1 MMRAPRPGLCLAALL
16 ALAACNAP
24 SASGYTRPA
33 PEESASTEY
42 RFPLPEPGERLRF
55 RNLDRTYESKATVLD
70 WLAHA
75 ATITFSQYPEADR
88 LPEDHVM
95 DPELA
100 ARDFAVSRDADFAI
114 TWMGHASFLIRAGG
128 QKILTDPVFDHTLGP
143 GTSRLVPV
151 LPDPDLIERVDAIV
165 LSHADQDHFNQRTLR
180 ELAARYPDVRVHVP
194 RATGGLAQWQG
205 FRNVYE
211 HEYYGSITSEDVRI
225 AAVPAVH
232 GLRRPPFA
240 PNSMSWAGYMIET
253 PQGRI
258 YFAGD
263 TGMGDIY
270 RQMRAH
276 FGPVDVAL
284 MPAGTWAPRD
294 FQKGSHV
301 NPEEAME
308 IAGILD
314 AGVSIGMHWGTYP
327 LSPEPPTEQ
336 KRRFLEA
343 GTEQNPSMVMR
354 IGETIVLD
362 GDRRLAARGD

>member
-1 MMRAPRPGLCLAALL
+1 MTRALRLSLPVVAALV
-16 ALAACNAP
+16 LAACNAP
-24 SASGYTRPA
+24 APSGYTRPA

-55 RNLDRTYESKATVLD
+55 SNLDRRYESNTTALD
-70 WLAHA
+70 WLVHA

-95 DPELA
+95 DPQAA
-100 ARDFAVSRDADFAI
+100 ARDFKAARDADFAI
-114 TWMGHASFLIRAGG
+114 SWLGHASFLIRAGG

-151 LPDPDLIERVDAIV
+151 LPDPAIMERVDAIV
-165 LSHADQDHFNQRTLR
+165 ISHADQDHFNQRTLR
-180 ELAARYPDVRVHVP
+180 DLARRFPDVRVHVP
-194 RATGGLAQWQG
+194 RATGGLAQRQG

-211 HEYYGSITSEDVRI
+211 HEYYGSITTGDVRI
-225 AAVPAVH
+225 TAVPAVH

-240 PNSMSWAGYMIET
+240 PNSMSWAGFMIET
-253 PQGRI
+253 PDERI

-263 TGMGDIY
+263 TGMGDIF

-276 FGPVDVAL
+276 FGPVDIAL

>member
-1 MMRAPRPGLCLAALL
+1 MNLAKRLSFSITAAL
-16 ALAACNAP
+16 ALAACNP
-24 SASGYTRPA
+24 PPPSGYTRPA

-55 RNLDRTYESKATVLD
+55 RNLDRTYESKATVFD
-70 WLAHA
+70 WLRHA
-75 ATITFSQYPEADR
+75 AIITFSQYPEADR
-88 LPEDHVM
+88 LPDNHVM
-95 DPELA
+95 DPREA
-100 ARDFAVSRDADFAI
+100 ARDFAASRDADFAI

-128 QKILTDPVFDHTLGP
+128 KKILTDPVFDHTLGP

-180 ELAARYPDVRVHVP
+180 ELAARFPDTRVHVP

-225 AAVPAVH
+225 TAVPAVH

-240 PNSMSWAGYMIET
+240 PNSMSWAGFMIEA

-284 MPAGTWAPRD
+284 MPAGAWAPRD

-314 AGVSIGMHWGTYP
+314 AGLSIGMHWGTYP

-336 KRRFLEA
+336 KRRFLAA
-343 GTEQNPSMVMR
+343 GTEANPNMFMR
-354 IGETIVLD
+354 IGETRVLD
-362 GDRRLAARGD
+362 GDRRLAAHD